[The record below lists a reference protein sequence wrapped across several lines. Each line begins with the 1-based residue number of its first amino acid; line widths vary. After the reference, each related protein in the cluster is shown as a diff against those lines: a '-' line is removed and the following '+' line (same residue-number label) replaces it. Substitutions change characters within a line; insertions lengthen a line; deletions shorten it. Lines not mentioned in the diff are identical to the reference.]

1 MKKLTYFLLANLAFV
16 FVVLAILFIGFIK
29 LVHAETVVSAGSI
42 WQNTAW
48 TKENSPYII
57 EDYVNVPTGITLNIG
72 PGVEVRGVSGDK
84 TGSIS
89 VNGGNLII
97 KGQGSDFDRVS
108 IHDLFG
114 LSIDN
119 GNFDISNADI
129 SGHDF
134 FVVNNSKGIISTTT
148 INDAFDGINIKESDI
163 LIRGSKFSRNRR
175 AITVRP
181 AGLPV
186 LMMNGDI
193 GDSVGGIGNALDNST
208 GPSIEIVNSSI
219 SGNYDYAIDNLSTD
233 TVIAVNNW
241 WGRVDGPLPAS
252 LKGDSVRGFVD
263 FEPWLVSEPPFDP
276 GQIQGEC
283 CSNILF
289 LPGVEASFLYKQES
303 LPLGIKT
310 ENTLWPPNRN
320 DDVRKLFLDT
330 NGKSTDPSIY
340 SGKPIDDVFGVYSI
354 SGKFMDF
361 LDGLASDKTINEWR
375 PYGYDWRKPI
385 DEVVKGPEI
394 RNPSSTTTTEN
405 LINTV
410 QDLASRSKT
419 GKVTIIAHS
428 NGGLV
433 AKYMVK
439 KLVDMGKES
448 LIDSVISIAVPYLG
462 TPQAIGGILHGD
474 NQSLG
479 YGIILKQY
487 VARQLGQNMAS
498 AYSLLPSATYFA
510 NIFGP
515 TIAFA
520 STNIDGLND
529 GSYSQNIQ
537 SSSEQSAFISDS
549 HNVRKEP
556 VISNY
561 NFPIKGNQALIL
573 AADIV
578 RAVIDPFSWPSSI
591 TRWAI
596 VGWNKNTTKSLNYSD
611 NSGYT
616 EGITNMGDG
625 TVVSKSATYKAG
637 DVLSIDLDKISDIED
652 KNTNHANILESTITQ
667 KIVESAIVNSNYNS
681 LCNSVTQLQGVTCGE
696 PDYTKEVE
704 PVEMVISTHSPVEL
718 HVYDSSGN
726 HTGMISRPSE
736 VEDDVLTFFEEKIPG
751 SRFEYMS
758 GEDYEGET
766 FVHLPDNGKSYGIVV
781 NGTGIGTFTL
791 DVERTKGGE
800 VIDSAEYVDLPVSP
814 SMIASTTIQVIP
826 LSQSNTVSNP
836 IASSSKTLFIDFDG
850 NGVVDFMATSSS
862 KTIDIT
868 ESSMRYLELLKKLIT
883 SLIGSTNK
891 AKSLIKRIDKLENIV
906 VKGKEKKIIK
916 SAKNIRKNVGHIKKG
931 KLTEID
937 RKQIIETIDLFLSQF
952 E

>member
-29 LVHAETVVSAGSI
+29 IVRAETVVPAGSI
-42 WQNTAW
+42 WQNTTWA
-48 TKENSPYII
+48 KENSPYII
-57 EDYVNVPTGITLNIG
+57 EDYVNIPTGITLNIG

-89 VNGGNLII
+89 INGGNLVVN
-97 KGQGSDFDRVS
+97 GQGSDFDRVS
-108 IHDLFG
+108 IHGLFG

-119 GNFDISNADI
+119 GTFDISNADI
-129 SGHDF
+129 SGHDYF
-134 FVVNNSKGIISTTT
+134 AVNNSKGIISTTT
-148 INDAFDGINIKESDI
+148 MNDAFDGINIKESDV

-181 AGLPV
+181 SGLPL
-186 LMMNGDI
+186 LMMNSRVQEGI
-193 GDSVGGIGNALDNST
+193 GGIGNALDNSAL
-208 GPSIEIVNSSI
+208 PSITIVNSSI
-219 SGNYDYAIDNLSTD
+219 SGNYDYAIDNLSTN

-241 WGRVDGPLPAS
+241 WGNVEGPLPAS
-252 LKGDSVRGFVD
+252 LKGDSVIGLVD
-263 FEPWLVSEPPFDP
+263 FDPWLVSEPPFDP

-289 LPGVEASFLYKQES
+289 LPGIEASFLYRQES
-303 LPLGIKT
+303 LPLGIT
-310 ENTLWPPNRN
+310 IENTLWPPNRN

-330 NGKSTDPSIY
+330 NGKSIDPTIY
-340 SGKPIDDVFGVYSI
+340 SGKPIDDIFGIYSI

-361 LDGLASDKTINEWR
+361 LDGLAMNKTINEWK
-375 PYGYDWRKPI
+375 PFGYDWRKPI
-385 DEVVKGPEI
+385 DEI
-394 RNPSSTTTTEN
+394 D
-405 LINTV
+405 LIDAV

-419 GKVTIIAHS
+419 GKVTVIAHS

-439 KLVDMGKES
+439 KLVDIGKES
-448 LIDSVISIAVPYLG
+448 LIDSVISVAVPYLG

-479 YGIILKQY
+479 YGIILKQS
-487 VARQLGQNMAS
+487 VARQLGRNMAS
-498 AYSLLPSATYFA
+498 AYSLLPSASYFA

-520 STNIDGLND
+520 STKIDGLND
-529 GSYSQNIQ
+529 GSYPQNII
-537 SSSEQSAFISDS
+537 SSDEQSAFISDS

-573 AADIV
+573 VADIV
-578 RAVIDPFSWPSSI
+578 HTVIDPFSWPSSI
-591 TRWAI
+591 ARWAI

-625 TVVSKSATYKAG
+625 TVVSKSASYEAG
-637 DVLSIDLDKISDIED
+637 NILSVDLDKISNVED
-652 KNTNHANILESTITQ
+652 KNTSHANILESTITQ
-667 KIVESAIVNSNYNS
+667 KIVENAIVNSNYNS

-696 PDYTKEVE
+696 PDYSKEIE

-718 HVYDSSGN
+718 HIYDSSGN
-726 HTGMISRPSE
+726 HTGMMPRPSE
-736 VEDDVLTFFEEKIPG
+736 VEDDILTFFEEKIPG

-766 FVHLPDNGKSYGIVV
+766 FVHLPDNGKLYGIIV

-791 DVERTKGGE
+791 DIERTKGGE
-800 VIDSAEYVDLPVSP
+800 VIDSVQYVDLPVSP

-826 LSQSNTVSNP
+826 FSQSNTVSNS

-850 NGVVDFMATSSS
+850 NGIVDLMATSSP
-862 KTIDIT
+862 KTVDIT
-868 ESSMRYLELLKKLIT
+868 ESSMKYLESLKKLIT

-891 AKSLIKRIDKLENIV
+891 AKVLIKRIDRLENLV

-931 KLTEID
+931 KLTEND
-937 RKQIIETIDLFLSQF
+937 RKQIIDAIDLFLSQF